1 MGRENFSAIRCQTKK
16 NKFSPP
22 NCIWPNKCRLDND
35 GRIVGRQMGIVRKA
49 RRIKDLNDSHWMQE
63 SVELV
68 PVKEVQQR
76 NCSFSMGR
84 DPLTQSARKHPE
96 MGDQG
101 GSCATE

>member
-1 MGRENFSAIRCQTKK
+1 MPDQKSRIFTSELHLE
-16 NKFSPP
+16 
-22 NCIWPNKCRLDND
+22 NKCRLDND
-35 GRIVGRQMGIVRKA
+35 VVGRQMGIVRKA

-63 SVELV
+63 NVELIL
-68 PVKEVQQR
+68 VKEVQQR

>member
-1 MGRENFSAIRCQTKK
+1 MPDQKSRIFTSELHLA
-16 NKFSPP
+16 
-22 NCIWPNKCRLDND
+22 NKCRLDND